1 MDELKVKFL
10 PIGTVVKLKKSEAL
24 FMIVGY
30 DASFEKNKDKKYDY
44 IGYIYPI
51 GFNSKKDNYLF
62 NYDDIEKI
70 VFKGYID
77 KSYND
82 LLKIIG
88 GEKNDR

>member
-30 DASFEKNKDKKYDY
+30 NASFEKNKEKKYDY

-62 NYDDIEKI
+62 NYGDIEKL

-77 KSYND
+77 KSYNNM
-82 LLKIIG
+82 LNIIG
-88 GEKNDR
+88 GDKND